1 MKKFVNALLGVLLSF
16 SMAACGSS
24 TAATA
29 SAAASAA
36 SGNSD
41 SGTSLKVGVILVGD
55 ENEGY
60 TAAHI
65 DGIKKAAADLGISD
79 DSFLWKYSVGETQD
93 CKDAADDLVDQG
105 ATIVIANSYGHQT
118 FIQAAAE
125 ENPDVTFISMTGDTA
140 ESSGLSNFKN
150 AFTAVYQSR
159 YVSGVVAGMKLQEL
173 IDNGTLTAE
182 NMPDAF
188 TADGDIKLG
197 YVGAY
202 PYAEVVS
209 GYTAFYLGVKS
220 IVNNVHMF
228 VEYTNSWFDIN
239 KEGETANSL
248 IAEGCVIISQHADST
263 GAPSAVEAA
272 YKDNGTVAYSVG
284 YNVSMLE
291 VAPDVAL
298 TSASNN
304 WSVYYN
310 YVFSQALKGE
320 DIATNWCEGYE
331 DDAVNITALGTSAAD
346 GTQAKV
352 DEVISAIKDGS
363 LNVFD
368 TSTFTVDGKQLTDAD
383 GVDLDFDGT
392 ADIFPIKNG
401 AFHESD
407 VADGFRSAPYFSF
420 RIDGIEESGA
430 EG

>member
-1 MKKFVNALLGVLLSF
+1 MKKFVNALLGLVLSC

-24 TAATA
+24 
-29 SAAASAA
+29 AAAKTSDAPAA
-36 SGNSD
+36 ENG
-41 SGTSLKVGVILVGD
+41 GLKVGVILVGD

-65 DGIKKAAADLGISD
+65 DGIKKAASELGISD
-79 DSFLWKYSVGETQD
+79 DQLLWKYSVGETQD

-125 ENPDVTFISMTGDTA
+125 EHPEVTFISMTGDTA
-140 ESSGLSNFKN
+140 ADSGLPNFKN

-159 YVSGVVAGMKLQEL
+159 YVSGVVAGLKLQEL
-173 IDNGTLTAE
+173 IDNGKLTAE
-182 NMPDAF
+182 KIPSAF
-188 TADGDIKLG
+188 TADGDIKVG

-220 IVNNVHMF
+220 IVSNVHMY

-248 IAEGCVIISQHADST
+248 MAEGCVMISQHADST

-272 YKDNGTVAYSVG
+272 YKDNGTVALSVG

-320 DIATNWCEGYE
+320 DIATNWCEGYTQ
-331 DDAVNITALGTSAAD
+331 DAVEITELGNAAAE

-352 DEVISAIKDGS
+352 DEVISAIKDGT

-368 TSTFTVDGKQLTDAD
+368 TKTFTVGGKELTDAD
-383 GVDLDFDGT
+383 GVDLNFDGT
-392 ADIFPIKNG
+392 ADIFPIKDG
-401 AFHESD
+401 VFKESD